1 MADTKNMLIAKR
13 YAQALVDISKEGKLT
28 FDEITKNLALIDNT
42 LNLSQDL
49 EDFLKSPIVS
59 LEDKKSTFEQVFG
72 DEINQMIKN
81 FVYVL
86 FDKNRFSL
94 FKDIEM
100 AYFDFVDKINNI
112 SRIEVVSAVQLT
124 EENRKKIEEKLSVK
138 LNSKVAVDYKI
149 DENII
154 EGLLIKIG
162 DNIIDTSLRHKLEKM
177 EMALVR

>member
-154 EGLLIKIG
+154 AGLLIKIG